1 MKKTRDT
8 SPLYDISVRILYL
21 VCSTSEVKFSAPH
34 MKYSLMG
41 WLMSYVFVLA
51 AAVIPTIT
59 AGMPGIKNSLLGNK
73 KWRVLLFRV
82 SHIQSVDPPC
92 RQSNYFLVCVISY
105 QGHPKRTFKQ
115 NT

>member
-1 MKKTRDT
+1 M
-8 SPLYDISVRILYL
+8 LYL
-21 VCSTSEVKFSAPH
+21 NCSTSEVKFSAPH
-34 MKYSLMG
+34 MKYSLIG

-82 SHIQSVDPPC
+82 SQIHSVDSPLSSKQLFPC
-92 RQSNYFLVCVISY
+92 VCDQLS
-105 QGHPKRTFKQ
+105 
-115 NT
+115 